1 MQNIV
6 EIIVIIADTINDSIY
21 LKQVNLLNS

>member
-6 EIIVIIADTINDSIY
+6 EIIVIIADTINDTIY
-21 LKQVNLLNS
+21 LTQVNLLIS

>member
-6 EIIVIIADTINDSIY
+6 EIIVIIADTINDTIY
-21 LKQVNLLNS
+21 LKQVNLLIT

>member
-21 LKQVNLLNS
+21 LEQVNLLNS